1 MSTETVGIV
10 PALRDGPLRDRAGLL
25 LGRVEDVLFDAETNR
40 PAWFVV
46 RLSEGDGGVRRTLAP
61 ARGARAR
68 VDGTALGVAADVVR
82 ACPVVLLGAPAP
94 LREHVLSAARHY
106 GVRRFGRAA
115 SFTSAAPALDLVT
128 AA

>member
-1 MSTETVGIV
+1 MGTETVGIV

-46 RLSEGDGGVRRTLAP
+46 RLSEGGDSGVGRRPLGP
-61 ARGARAR
+61 RRGARAR
-68 VDGTALGVAADVVR
+68 VDGTALGVSADVVR

-94 LREHVLSAARHY
+94 LREHVVSAARHY
-106 GVRRFGRAA
+106 GMRRF
-115 SFTSAAPALDLVT
+115 
-128 AA
+128 